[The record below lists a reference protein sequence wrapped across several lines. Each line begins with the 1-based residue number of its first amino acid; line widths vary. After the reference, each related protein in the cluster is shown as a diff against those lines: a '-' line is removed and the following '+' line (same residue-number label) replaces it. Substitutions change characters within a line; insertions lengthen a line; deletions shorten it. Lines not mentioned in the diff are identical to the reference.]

1 MKTQKFCFV
10 FPIMIDSST
19 HLKIQCC
26 YGIKMSIVDT
36 KNWNFLHWYRS
47 LMVLNIVAVADIIIY
62 LSWPLFRAK
71 IKRLG
76 PATTRLQVQVLRVA
90 SSFLSTEW

>member
-26 YGIKMSIVDT
+26 CGIQMSIVDT
-36 KNWNFLHWYRS
+36 KNWNFLHWYWS
-47 LMVLNIVAVADIIIY
+47 LMFLNIVAVTDIIIY